1 MSGKSKKR
9 PTRELTLNKA
19 VSHAMVIFIW
29 AFASEFSPEQ
39 EQFDRLARE
48 ISSVRDSILCG
59 ALTIPEIRRALKQD
73 YDWEVS

>member
-19 VSHAMVIFIW
+19 VSQAMLIFVW

-73 YDWEVS
+73 YDWEVL

>member
-19 VSHAMVIFIW
+19 VSQAMVIFIW

-39 EQFDRLARE
+39 KQFDRLARE

>member
-1 MSGKSKKR
+1 MSGKSKKH

-19 VSHAMVIFIW
+19 VSQAMLIFVW

>member
-19 VSHAMVIFIW
+19 VSQAMLIFVW

>member
-1 MSGKSKKR
+1 MSGRSKKR
-9 PTRELTLNKA
+9 PARELTLNKA
-19 VSHAMVIFIW
+19 VSQAMLIFVW

-39 EQFDRLARE
+39 SQFDRLARE

-59 ALTIPEIRRALKQD
+59 ALTIPDIRRALKQD